1 MAEYSGFFPSYNG
14 DRKYT
19 AAQFA
24 KRFANTFSNGVMP
37 NGAQLFVSAGDGMHV
52 SVSAGFAWIN
62 GYDYYNDMDFDLS
75 IDVADGVLSRI
86 DRVVLR
92 WSRENRSIS
101 LAVLKGTPASSPEAP
116 ALQRDADAWEL
127 GIATVQIPAGAT
139 QVSQSYISDTRPN
152 TAVCG
157 LSSLISPLPS
167 DAWFA
172 QFQAMFTE
180 WFETVQGVLEGD
192 IAGNLA
198 AEIAELQ
205 AHTADILALKSV
217 GTFSVSQDDWTD
229 NAEMLCS
236 EATLTNSDISPDS
249 RVHLILEDGLKGKYA
264 LWALDPEEG
273 SVTLSTDKP
282 PNVTL
287 TGRLIIEEVRA

>member
-157 LSSLISPLPS
+157 LSSLISP
-167 DAWFA
+167 
-172 QFQAMFTE
+172 
-180 WFETVQGVLEGD
+180 
-192 IAGNLA
+192 
-198 AEIAELQ
+198 
-205 AHTADILALKSV
+205 
-217 GTFSVSQDDWTD
+217 
-229 NAEMLCS
+229 
-236 EATLTNSDISPDS
+236 
-249 RVHLILEDGLKGKYA
+249 
-264 LWALDPEEG
+264 
-273 SVTLSTDKP
+273 
-282 PNVTL
+282 
-287 TGRLIIEEVRA
+287 